1 MIMKMEYYHIL
12 IPLTNHYQ
20 TVIIILMA
28 YFGIIQI
35 DDVESI
41 GVRDRIL
48 FSTVVFLYPS
58 FFNWIFPVKLIIMGL
73 TFSEPLVAI
82 IPAGVLYILKLL
94 LSVFMKNK
102 LKLSTDVKYEH
113 KHGHLLGYDTDRI
126 IIPIITCILCAYLI
140 MIINHIEYLFFF
152 ILLNILFTWLFIT
165 YIIMMLKTDFSLLK

>member
-1 MIMKMEYYHIL
+1 MEYYHIL
-12 IPLTNHYQ
+12 IPLTDHYQ
-20 TVIIILMA
+20 TVIIILYA
-28 YFGIIQI
+28 YFGIILI
-35 DDVESI
+35 DLGVI
-41 GVRDRIL
+41 GVNDRIL
-48 FSTVVFLYPS
+48 FSTAVFLYPS

-152 ILLNILFTWLFIT
+152 ILLNILLTWLFIT
-165 YIIMMLKTDFSLLK
+165 YIIMTLKTDFSLLK